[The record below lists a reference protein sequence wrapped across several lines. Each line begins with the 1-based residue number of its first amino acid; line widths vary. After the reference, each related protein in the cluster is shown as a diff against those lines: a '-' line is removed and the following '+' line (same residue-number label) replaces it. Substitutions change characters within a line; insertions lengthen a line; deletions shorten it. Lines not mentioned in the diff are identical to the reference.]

1 MLAFRASERS
11 RTVDLTV
18 GEPTLAP
25 GAAEVLSVVGRA
37 YAVVDDVDGF
47 GGGEQ
52 RDGGA
57 VAEEAQV
64 AEISDY

>member
-1 MLAFRASERS
+1 MDPVIIGLLCGAVGLFTGVASMLAFRASERS

-37 YAVVDDVDGF
+37 YAVVDDVDG
-47 GGGEQ
+47 
-52 RDGGA
+52 
-57 VAEEAQV
+57 V
-64 AEISDY
+64 